1 MTTLHPTIAFRTHFE
16 SLPDPRV
23 QRTRRHLLIDIL
35 FIAMAAT
42 IGGADNF
49 ADIERFARAKQAW
62 FRRFLQLPGGIP
74 SHDTFNRVFAK
85 LDPAAFVACV
95 TRWLTRLH
103 QASDGR
109 FIAIDGKTLRGS
121 FDKATGQAALHLVSA
136 WARAQGLVLGQVR
149 SDAHSNEITAI
160 PKLLEM
166 LELEGAIVTLD
177 AMGCQKSIAA
187 DIGQRGGDYVLA
199 VKDNQPKLHVA
210 VVAEFERLME
220 ATASSLRSHVV
231 TTRAADGT
239 TERRTYC
246 TAAAPKSAAF
256 AGWAGL
262 QSIGVAIR
270 TRLVDGKEQAT
281 LRYYISSLKPQV
293 KRFAEAVRGHWGIEN
308 SLHWSLDVT
317 FAEDAQ
323 RTRRGHAAENAA
335 ALRRLVLSLLKQDK
349 TIKDNLTGKR
359 RRAGWNDQ
367 VIERLLCGFQGK

>member
-1 MTTLHPTIAFRTHFE
+1 MTTLPPTVAFRTYFE
-16 SLPDPRV
+16 AIPDPRV
-23 QRTRRHLLIDIL
+23 KRTRRHLLIDIL
-35 FIAMAAT
+35 FIAIAAT

-49 ADIERFARAKQAW
+49 ADIERFARAKESW

-95 TRWLTRLH
+95 MRWLTHLH

-121 FDKATGQAALHLVSA
+121 FDKATGQTALHLVSA

-149 SDAHSNEITAI
+149 TDAQSNEITAI

-166 LELEGAIVTLD
+166 LELDGAIVTLD

-199 VKDNQPKLHVA
+199 VKENQPTLHAA
-210 VVAEFERLME
+210 VIAEFERLTE
-220 ATASSLRSHVV
+220 AAASSLRTHVV

-239 TERRTYC
+239 TDRRTYC
-246 TAAAPKSAAF
+246 TAAAPKIAAF

-262 QSIGVAIR
+262 KSIGVAIR

-281 LRYYISSLKPQV
+281 LRYYISSLEPKV
-293 KRFAEAVRGHWGIEN
+293 KRFSKAVRGHWGIEN

-317 FAEDAQ
+317 FAEDAH
-323 RTRRGHAAENAA
+323 RTRRGHSAENAA

-349 TIKDNLTGKR
+349 TIKDNVTGKR

-367 VIERLLCGFQGK
+367 VIERLLCGFQAK

>member
-1 MTTLHPTIAFRTHFE
+1 MTTLYPTIAFRTYFE

-49 ADIERFARAKQAW
+49 ADIERFARAKEAW

-199 VKDNQPKLHVA
+199 VKDNQPKLHAA

-270 TRLVDGKEQAT
+270 TRQVDGKEQAT

-349 TIKDNLTGKR
+349 TIKDNVTGKR